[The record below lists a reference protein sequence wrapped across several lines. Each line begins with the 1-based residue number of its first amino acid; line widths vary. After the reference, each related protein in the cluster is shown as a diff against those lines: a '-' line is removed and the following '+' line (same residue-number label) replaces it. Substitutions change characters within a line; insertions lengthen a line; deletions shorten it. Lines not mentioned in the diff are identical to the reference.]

1 MYVEREGECE
11 GERHRK
17 GEREIERN
25 RCLKRGEETL
35 EWLESK

>member
-1 MYVEREGECE
+1 MWRERESVR
-11 GERHRK
+11 ERHGK